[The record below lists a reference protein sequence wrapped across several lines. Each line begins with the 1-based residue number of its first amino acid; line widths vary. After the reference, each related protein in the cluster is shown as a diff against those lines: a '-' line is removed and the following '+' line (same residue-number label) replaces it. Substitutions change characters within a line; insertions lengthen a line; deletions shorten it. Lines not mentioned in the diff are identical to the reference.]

1 MTSVWLTARGAGLA
15 ALVLLTLSTCIG
27 ALGSGGVR
35 PGTRVILQNV
45 HRVAGSLGLGV
56 IILHV
61 ATIVADRFAHVG
73 VSGAIVP
80 FTAGFR
86 ATWVGL
92 GTIAAYVFLGVAAL
106 GFARGR
112 MATSARGAAAWR
124 ALHALAYVGWV
135 LAMVHGYN
143 SGTDTSLA
151 WVRLLY
157 LLCGSAVIGSVLARL
172 AGRHRPD
179 LVRPGTAPLPIS

>member
-1 MTSVWLTARGAGLA
+1 MTNVWLTARGAGLA
-15 ALVLLTLSTCIG
+15 ALVLLTLATCIG
-27 ALGSGGVR
+27 ALGSGRGR
-35 PGTRVILQNV
+35 PGTRVILQHV

-73 VSGAIVP
+73 VTGAIVP
-80 FTAGFR
+80 FTAGYR

-112 MATSARGAAAWR
+112 MATSARGATVWR
-124 ALHALAYVGWV
+124 ALHGLAYAGWG

-143 SGTDTSLA
+143 SGTDTSVG

-157 LLCGSAVIGSVLARL
+157 ILCGGAVLGSVVARL
-172 AGRHRPD
+172 AGSRRPD
-179 LVRPGTAPLPIS
+179 LIRHSSAQATAR